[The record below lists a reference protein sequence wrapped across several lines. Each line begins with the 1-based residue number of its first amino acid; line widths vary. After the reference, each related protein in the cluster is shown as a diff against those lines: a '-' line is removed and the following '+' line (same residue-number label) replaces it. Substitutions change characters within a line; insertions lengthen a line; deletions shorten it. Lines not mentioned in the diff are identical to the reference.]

1 MSRPLAAI
9 IGGAAGAVAL
19 VGIVIAV
26 VWCYLFRKRNNSRTS
41 ESSSSEPSAQDVGRS
56 TSELSLITGSL
67 SSASREARHFSLQE
81 LELATKNFNDI
92 NLIGQGSFGSVY
104 KGLLQNGM
112 VVAIKKRLGAPRQ
125 ELVEEVRLLSSIRN
139 RNLVTL
145 HGYCQENGQQML
157 IYEHVPNG
165 SVSNHI
171 YGQHSTTKLEFKNRL
186 LVAIGA
192 AKGLAHLHSLA
203 PPLLHK
209 DFKTANVLVDENF
222 IAKVADAGLRN
233 LLERIT
239 DAGPS
244 SVMIG
249 ADVFLD
255 PESKESGRF
264 SEKTDVYSFGVF
276 LLELVSGRS
285 AEADESIIKWAQKR
299 PDLSD
304 AAAVVD
310 EKLASSFTS
319 EGMKRFIG
327 LAVWC
332 IHSSGQRRPT
342 MNTVLLELERIHERE
357 ISMTTIV
364 GEGTPTVTLA
374 SQLFTA

>member
-9 IGGAAGAVAL
+9 IGGAAGALAL
-19 VGIVIAV
+19 VGITVAVI
-26 VWCYLFRKRNNSRTS
+26 WYYLFHKRNNSRTS

-56 TSELSLITGSL
+56 TSELSLIGGTL
-67 SSASREARHFSLQE
+67 SSASREARHFSLRE
-81 LELATKNFNDI
+81 LELATKNFSDI
-92 NLIGQGSFGSVY
+92 NLIGQGSFGLVY
-104 KGLLQNGM
+104 KGLLQDGM
-112 VVAIKKRLGAPRQ
+112 VVAIKKRHGAPRQ
-125 ELVEEVRLLSSIRN
+125 EFVEEVRFLSSIRH

-145 HGYCQENGQQML
+145 HGYCQENDQQML

-171 YGQHSTTKLEFKNRL
+171 YGQYSTTKLEFKNRL
-186 LVAIGA
+186 LIAIGA
-192 AKGLAHLHSLA
+192 AK
-203 PPLLHK
+203 
-209 DFKTANVLVDENF
+209 
-222 IAKVADAGLRN
+222 GLRN
-233 LLERIT
+233 LLERIIN
-239 DAGPS
+239 AGTS
-244 SVMIG
+244 SQMMGTV
-249 ADVFLD
+249 VFLD
-255 PESKESGRF
+255 PEFRESGRF
-264 SEKTDVYSFGVF
+264 SEKSDVYSFGVF
-276 LLELVSGRS
+276 LLELVSGCS
-285 AEADESIIKWAQKR
+285 AESDESMIKWAQNR

-304 AAAVVD
+304 AASIID
-310 EKLASSFTS
+310 EKLVSSFTS

-342 MNTVLLELERIHERE
+342 MNTVVLELERIHERE